1 MSELG
6 DIVCT
11 MPRKSEFDT
20 GRLNRILQEQHSVVS
35 RAQAF
40 ACGMSRTAVQL
51 RIAPSGPWQRV
62 LPGVYLAVT
71 GGITHYQREIAAL
84 LYGGPASL
92 ITGSAAVRRHGLR
105 SPGPDT
111 IDLLIPA
118 GHRRQDAAFARV
130 HRTQRMPER
139 MFVTGKVRFA
149 EAPRA
154 VADAARAMARFDD
167 VRAVVCE
174 AVQRKAC
181 TVAELAAEL
190 KAGPSAGSALLRAAL
205 AEIADG
211 VRSVAE
217 ADFRVLI
224 LGSDLPRPV
233 FNAQLVDV
241 DEVLIAI
248 TDAWWQEAGV
258 AAEIDSR
265 AYHLSAED
273 QDRTT
278 GRHDKLTA
286 HGILALHFAPKRVK
300 TDPAGVLR
308 EIRQAIEKGLQRP
321 PLPIKGLPADT
332 KRLPADTKKLPAD
345 TKELPTET

>member
-1 MSELG
+1 
-6 DIVCT
+6 
-11 MPRKSEFDT
+11 MPKKSAFDVA
-20 GRLNRILQEQHSVVS
+20 RLNRILREQHSVVS
-35 RAQAF
+35 RAQAS
-40 ACGMSRTAVQL
+40 ACGMSRGALRL
-51 RIAPSGPWQRV
+51 RIAAGGPWQRI
-62 LPGVYLAVT
+62 LPGVYLAAT
-71 GGITHYQREIAAL
+71 GGITQYQREIAAL
-84 LYGGPASL
+84 LYGGPESL
-92 ITGSAAVRRHGLR
+92 VTGPAAMRRHNLR

-111 IDLLIPA
+111 VDLLIPA
-118 GHRRQDAAFARV
+118 EHRRQDAAYVRV
-130 HRTQRMPER
+130 HRTWRMPEKVL
-139 MFVTGKVRFA
+139 VTGKIRFV
-149 EAPRA
+149 EVPRA
-154 VADAARAMARFDD
+154 VADAARSMIRFDD

-190 KAGPSAGSALLRAAL
+190 KTGPSAGSALLRAAL

-224 LGSDLPRPV
+224 LRSDLPTPV
-233 FNAQLVDV
+233 FNAHLVDE
-241 DEVLIAI
+241 DETLIAI

-265 AYHLSAED
+265 AYHLSAAD

-278 GRHDKLTA
+278 ARHDKLTA

-308 EIRQAIEKGLQRP
+308 EIRQAIDKGLRRP
-321 PLPIKGLPADT
+321 PLSVKGLLADTNELPAAAEELPADT
-332 KRLPADTKKLPAD
+332 EELPAGT
-345 TKELPTET
+345 